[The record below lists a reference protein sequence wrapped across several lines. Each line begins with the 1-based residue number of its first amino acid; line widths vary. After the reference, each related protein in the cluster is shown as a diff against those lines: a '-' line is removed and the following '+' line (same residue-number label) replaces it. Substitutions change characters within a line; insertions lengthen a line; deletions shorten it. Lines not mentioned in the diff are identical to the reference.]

1 MQRRVL
7 SFSALSI
14 GLALIVGACGGGATT
29 TPAASA
35 TATARPAATTAAAA
49 TAAPTAAQEIIIASD
64 FPTSGADAS
73 SGLPAQNGA
82 AFAVSQTPEYK
93 GIKISFLPFDDAVNG
108 VHDPQKGAQNAQQML
123 SNTKVLAMVGPFNS
137 NVARAMIP
145 IANQGALAM
154 MSPAN
159 TNECLTQTFP
169 YCDPQPKAL
178 RPTGKNNY
186 FRIAAPDTVQG
197 PAMADF
203 IIDTLKLTKVAV
215 FSDNETFGKGVADN
229 FAKRLIAKKGA
240 VTNRQDFDMKSTSD
254 FKAFINAA
262 KAAGA
267 QAVYAG
273 ATSATKACIVRSQMA
288 GILDVPFTGPD
299 GIGDSQCIKDSGAN
313 AANMYFTNAAGEA
326 SQNPEAAATIAAFKA
341 KYPKKEDLGAYTFP
355 AYDSALILVDAVKRA
370 IDANAGKVP
379 TRQQVVDAVQAT
391 KGLKGTVGTYAFD
404 ANGDPTSAT
413 MAFYQTKGTPL
424 DWVFVKQFSVQ

>member
-29 TPAASA
+29 TPAATA
-35 TATARPAATTAAAA
+35 AATARPAATAAAA
-49 TAAPTAAQEIIIASD
+49 TAAPAPAQEIIIASD

-82 AFAVSQTPEYK
+82 AFAVSQTPTYK

-123 SNTKVLAMVGPFNS
+123 SNAKVLAMVGPFNS

-145 IANQGALAM
+145 VANQGALAM

-203 IIDTLKLTKVAV
+203 VLDTLKLTKVAV

-229 FAKRLIAKKGA
+229 FAKRLVAKKGT

-273 ATSATKACIVRSQMA
+273 GVSGTKACIVRSQMA

-299 GIGDSQCIKDSGAN
+299 GIGDAQCLKDAGAN
-313 AANMYFTNAAGEA
+313 GANMYFTNAAGDA
-326 SQNPEAAATIAAFKA
+326 AQNPEAAATIAAFRA
-341 KYPKKEDLGAYTFP
+341 KYPKKEDVGAYTFP

-413 MAFYQTKGTPL
+413 MAFFQTKGTPL

>member
-1 MQRRVL
+1 MQKRWL
-7 SFSALSI
+7 N
-14 GLALIVGACGGGATT
+14 LITAFMAITIVAAACGGSGTVA
-29 TPAASA
+29 PAASSA
-35 TATARPAATTAAAA
+35 AATKAAA
-49 TAAPTAAQEIIIASD
+49 TAAASGGEIIIASD
-64 FPTSGADAS
+64 FPTSGAEAS

-93 GIKISFLPFDDAVNG
+93 GIKITFLPFDDTVNG
-108 VHDPQKGAQNAQQML
+108 VHDPQKGAQNVQQML
-123 SNTKVLAMVGPFNS
+123 SNAKVLAMVGPFNS
-137 NVARAMIP
+137 NVGRAEIP

-154 MSPAN
+154 MSPSN
-159 TNECLTQTFP
+159 TAECLTQTFP
-169 YCDPQPKAL
+169 YCNPQPAAL

-203 IIDTLKLTKVAV
+203 ILDTLKLKKVAI

-229 FAKRLIAKKGA
+229 FEKRIKAKGGT
-240 VTNRQDFDMKSTSD
+240 VTNRQDFDMKATSD

-267 QAVYAG
+267 EVVYSG
-273 ATSATKACIVRSQMA
+273 TTSATKGCIVRSQMK

-299 GIGDSQCIKDSGAN
+299 GIGDAQCIKDAGDN
-313 AANMYFTNAAGEA
+313 AANMYFTNAAGDA
-326 SQNPEAAATIAAFKA
+326 TQNADAKATIDAFKA
-341 KYPKKEDLGAYTFP
+341 KFTKKEDLGAYTFP
-355 AYDSALILVDAVKRA
+355 SYDCALILVDAVKRA
-370 IDANAGKVP
+370 IDANGGKIP

-404 ANGDPTSAT
+404 KNGDPTSAT
-413 MAFYQTKGTPL
+413 MAFYKTTGTPL
-424 DWVFVKQFSVQ
+424 DWAFVKQFSVQ